1 MGRSRVLAIIFI
13 LLIVSTTS
21 NAKLFNSRKLV
32 DLAPIQST
40 NSSSE
45 QISVSN
51 TPVEGE
57 KEVNGSTV
65 NDNKSVIAK
74 EKPGNPKGN
83 NDPPKTRPEEL
94 NSTIVNDGRSQTEKQ
109 KPKDPQVINE
119 APKDLKDQ
127 NSTVVNDGSSKAES
141 EQPKDPQGRN
151 GPTNIDSKEP
161 NTTVVNGGSSKAD
174 KEKPKDPQPQGGNHL
189 PKLDPDGSKND
200 KNVTVETPPPV
211 EKKENEEKKKI
222 DETII
227 SEVNT
232 NESCQKA
239 TKMCRI
245 GQTLLA
251 CIQTPQNVGKHLK
264 LAPNIILWSLAALAV
279 VYSQKKDPAPTSQL
293 ITSKKHGSTELLLV
307 VQNEGEK
314 GVKVNINIQPPLDGS
329 PQPPIE
335 IPKHQVEKIDISSIL
350 GKGAEIVLNTGD
362 ASCRLQLD
370 RHVSVE
376 NILQQV
382 SLYSKRMTP
391 IYGAYFLFLV
401 ALLFGGTWACCK
413 LRKKRHQDGVA
424 YQELE
429 MGMPES
435 ASAANVVAADGW
447 DQDWDDD
454 WDEENAVKS
463 PGGHTYGN
471 ISANGL
477 TSRSSKKDGWENDWD
492 DS

>member
-1 MGRSRVLAIIFI
+1 MGRSRILAIIFI
-13 LLIVSTTS
+13 LLIVSETS
-21 NAKLFNSRKLV
+21 NAKLFDSRKLV

-45 QISVSN
+45 QISASN

-57 KEVNGSTV
+57 KEVDGSTV

-74 EKPGNPKGN
+74 EKPENPKGN

-94 NSTIVNDGRSQTEKQ
+94 NSTLVNDGRSQTENQ
-109 KPKDPQVINE
+109 NPKDPQVIDD

-127 NSTVVNDGSSKAES
+127 NSTVVNDGSSEAKT

-151 GPTNIDSKEP
+151 GPTKIDPKEP
-161 NTTVVNGGSSKAD
+161 NTTVVNDGSSKAD

-211 EKKENEEKKKI
+211 LKKENEEKKKI
-222 DETII
+222 DETIN

-232 NESCQKA
+232 NQSCQKA

-251 CIQTPQNVGKHLK
+251 CIQTPQN
-264 LAPNIILWSLAALAV
+264 
-279 VYSQKKDPAPTSQL
+279 
-293 ITSKKHGSTELLLV
+293 GSTELLLV
-307 VQNEGEK
+307 VQNEGGK
-314 GVKVNINIQPPLDGS
+314 GVKVNINIQPPLAGS
-329 PQPPIE
+329 PQLPIK

-350 GKGAEIVLNTGD
+350 GKGAEIMLNAGD
-362 ASCRLQLD
+362 DSCRLQLD
-370 RHVSVE
+370 QRVSVE

-382 SLYSKRMTP
+382 SLYSKRVTP
-391 IYGAYFLFLV
+391 IYGAFFLFLV
-401 ALLFGGTWACCK
+401 ALLFGGIWACCK

-447 DQDWDDD
+447 DQGWDDD

-492 DS
+492 D

>member
-13 LLIVSTTS
+13 LLIVSATS

-32 DLAPIQST
+32 DLIQST

-45 QISVSN
+45 QISASN
-51 TPVEGE
+51 NPVEGE
-57 KEVNGSTV
+57 KEV

-127 NSTVVNDGSSKAES
+127 NSTAVNDGSSKAES

-174 KEKPKDPQPQGGNHL
+174 KENPKDPQPQGGNHL

-222 DETII
+222 DETIN

-251 CIQTPQNVGKHLK
+251 CIQTPQN
-264 LAPNIILWSLAALAV
+264 
-279 VYSQKKDPAPTSQL
+279 
-293 ITSKKHGSTELLLV
+293 GSTELLLV

-335 IPKHQVEKIDISSIL
+335 IPKHQVEKVDISSIL
-350 GKGAEIVLNTGD
+350 GKGAEIVLNAGD

-435 ASAANVVAADGW
+435 ASAANVVAVDGW

-492 DS
+492 D

>member
-1 MGRSRVLAIIFI
+1 MELLAN
-13 LLIVSTTS
+13 SE
-21 NAKLFNSRKLV
+21 LFRYM
-32 DLAPIQST
+32 
-40 NSSSE
+40 
-45 QISVSN
+45 ISASN

-57 KEVNGSTV
+57 KEV

-174 KEKPKDPQPQGGNHL
+174 KENPKDPQPQGGNHL

-222 DETII
+222 DETIN

-251 CIQTPQNVGKHLK
+251 CIQTPQNGK
-264 LAPNIILWSLAALAV
+264 
-279 VYSQKKDPAPTSQL
+279 
-293 ITSKKHGSTELLLV
+293 
-307 VQNEGEK
+307 
-314 GVKVNINIQPPLDGS
+314 
-329 PQPPIE
+329 
-335 IPKHQVEKIDISSIL
+335 
-350 GKGAEIVLNTGD
+350 
-362 ASCRLQLD
+362 
-370 RHVSVE
+370 
-376 NILQQV
+376 
-382 SLYSKRMTP
+382 
-391 IYGAYFLFLV
+391 LF
-401 ALLFGGTWACCK
+401 
-413 LRKKRHQDGVA
+413 
-424 YQELE
+424 
-429 MGMPES
+429 
-435 ASAANVVAADGW
+435 
-447 DQDWDDD
+447 
-454 WDEENAVKS
+454 
-463 PGGHTYGN
+463 
-471 ISANGL
+471 
-477 TSRSSKKDGWENDWD
+477 RS
-492 DS
+492 

>member
-13 LLIVSTTS
+13 LLIVSATS

-32 DLAPIQST
+32 DLIQST

-45 QISVSN
+45 QISASN
-51 TPVEGE
+51 NPVEGE
-57 KEVNGSTV
+57 KEV

-174 KEKPKDPQPQGGNHL
+174 KENPKDPQPQGGNHL

-222 DETII
+222 DETIN

-251 CIQTPQNVGKHLK
+251 CIQTPQN
-264 LAPNIILWSLAALAV
+264 
-279 VYSQKKDPAPTSQL
+279 
-293 ITSKKHGSTELLLV
+293 GSTELLLV

-335 IPKHQVEKIDISSIL
+335 IPKHQVEKVDISSIL
-350 GKGAEIVLNTGD
+350 GKGAEIVLNAGD

-435 ASAANVVAADGW
+435 ASAANVVAVDGW

-492 DS
+492 D

>member
-1 MGRSRVLAIIFI
+1 MGRSRILTIIFTV
-13 LLIVSTTS
+13 LVVSATS

-40 NSSSE
+40 NTSSE
-45 QISVSN
+45 QISTSN

-65 NDNKSVIAK
+65 NDKKSVIAK
-74 EKPGNPKGN
+74 EKPENPKGN
-83 NDPPKTRPEEL
+83 NDPPKTKPEEL

-109 KPKDPQVINE
+109 KPKDPQVSNDS
-119 APKDLKDQ
+119 PKDPKDQ
-127 NSTVVNDGSSKAES
+127 NSTIVNDGSSKAEN

-151 GPTNIDSKEP
+151 GPTKIDSKEP
-161 NTTVVNGGSSKAD
+161 NSTVVNGGSSKD
-174 KEKPKDPQPQGGNHL
+174 VKEEPKDPQPQGGNHL
-189 PKLDPDGSKND
+189 PKLDSDGSKND
-200 KNVTVETPPPV
+200 KNVTVETHPPV
-211 EKKENEEKKKI
+211 EKKENEEKKNI
-222 DETII
+222 DDTIN

-232 NESCQKA
+232 HESCQEA

-251 CIQTPQNVGKHLK
+251 CIQTPQN
-264 LAPNIILWSLAALAV
+264 
-279 VYSQKKDPAPTSQL
+279 
-293 ITSKKHGSTELLLV
+293 GSTEMLLV

-329 PQPPIE
+329 PQPPIK
-335 IPKHQVEKIDISSIL
+335 IPQHQVEKIDISSIL
-350 GKGAEIVLNTGD
+350 GKGAEIVLNAGD
-362 ASCRLQLD
+362 GSCRLQLD
-370 RHVSVE
+370 RRVSVE

-382 SLYSKRMTP
+382 SFYSKRVTP

-429 MGMPES
+429 MGIPES
-435 ASAANVVAADGW
+435 ASAANVVTADGW

-454 WDEENAVKS
+454 WDENAVKS

-477 TSRSSKKDGWENDWD
+477 TSRSSKKDGWDNDWD
-492 DS
+492 D

>member
-1 MGRSRVLAIIFI
+1 MIQRKFKYSCGMGTSRVLPIFFTF
-13 LLIVSTTS
+13 LRVSATS
-21 NAKLFNSRKLV
+21 NAKLFNSRKLA

-45 QISVSN
+45 QISASN
-51 TPVEGE
+51 IPVEGE
-57 KEVNGSTV
+57 KEVNASKV
-65 NDNKSVIAK
+65 NDKESEIAK
-74 EKPGNPKGN
+74 EKPEHPKGN
-83 NDPPKTRPEEL
+83 SDPPKTSPDEL
-94 NSTIVNDGRSQTEKQ
+94 NSTIVNDGRSQTENQ
-109 KPKDPQVINE
+109 KPKDPQVSND
-119 APKDLKDQ
+119 ARKDSKDQ
-127 NSTVVNDGSSKAES
+127 NSTVVNDGSSNAES

-151 GPTNIDSKEP
+151 GPTKLDTKEP
-161 NTTVVNGGSSKAD
+161 NSTVVNGGNSEAD
-174 KEKPKDPQPQGGNHL
+174 KEKPKDPQPQGGNDL
-189 PKLDPDGSKND
+189 PKLDLDGAKND
-200 KNVTVETPPPV
+200 NNMTVETPPPV
-211 EKKENEEKKKI
+211 EKKENEEKKNI
-222 DETII
+222 DDEEKKNIDDTIN

-232 NESCQKA
+232 NESCQEA

-251 CIQTPQNVGKHLK
+251 CIQTPQN
-264 LAPNIILWSLAALAV
+264 
-279 VYSQKKDPAPTSQL
+279 
-293 ITSKKHGSTELLLV
+293 GSTELFLV

-314 GVKVNINIQPPLDGS
+314 RVEVNIDIQPPLDGS
-329 PQPPIE
+329 PQAIK
-335 IPKHQVEKIDISSIL
+335 IFKHQSEKIDISSIL
-350 GKGAEIVLNTGD
+350 GKGAEIVLNAGD
-362 ASCRLQLD
+362 GSCGLQLD
-370 RHVSVE
+370 RRVSVE

-382 SLYSKRMTP
+382 SLYSKRVTP

-413 LRKKRHQDGVA
+413 LRKKRHQDGVP

-435 ASAANVVAADGW
+435 AAAANVVTADGW

-463 PGGHTYGN
+463 PGGRTYGN

-492 DS
+492 D

>member
-1 MGRSRVLAIIFI
+1 MGRSRILAIIFI
-13 LLIVSTTS
+13 LLIVSETS
-21 NAKLFNSRKLV
+21 NAKLFDSRKLV

-45 QISVSN
+45 QISASN

-57 KEVNGSTV
+57 KEVDGSTV

-74 EKPGNPKGN
+74 EKPENPKGN

-94 NSTIVNDGRSQTEKQ
+94 NSTLVNDGRSQTENQ
-109 KPKDPQVINE
+109 NPKDPQVIDD

-127 NSTVVNDGSSKAES
+127 NSTVVNDGSSEAKT

-151 GPTNIDSKEP
+151 GPTKIDPKEP
-161 NTTVVNGGSSKAD
+161 NTTVVNDGSSKAD

-211 EKKENEEKKKI
+211 LKKENEEKKKI
-222 DETII
+222 DETIN

-232 NESCQKA
+232 NQSCQKA

-251 CIQTPQNVGKHLK
+251 CIQTPQN
-264 LAPNIILWSLAALAV
+264 
-279 VYSQKKDPAPTSQL
+279 
-293 ITSKKHGSTELLLV
+293 GSTELLLV
-307 VQNEGEK
+307 VQNEGGK
-314 GVKVNINIQPPLDGS
+314 GVKVNINIQPPLAGS
-329 PQPPIE
+329 PQLPIK

-350 GKGAEIVLNTGD
+350 GKGAEIMLNAGD
-362 ASCRLQLD
+362 DSCRLQLD
-370 RHVSVE
+370 QRVSVE

-382 SLYSKRMTP
+382 SLYSKRVTP
-391 IYGAYFLFLV
+391 IYGAFFLFLV
-401 ALLFGGTWACCK
+401 ALLFGGIWACCK

-447 DQDWDDD
+447 DQGWDDD

-477 TSRSSKKDGWENDWD
+477 TSRSS
-492 DS
+492 

>member
-13 LLIVSTTS
+13 LLIVSATS

-32 DLAPIQST
+32 DLIQST

-57 KEVNGSTV
+57 KEV

-174 KEKPKDPQPQGGNHL
+174 KENPKDPQPQGGNHL

-222 DETII
+222 DETIN

-251 CIQTPQNVGKHLK
+251 CIQTPQN
-264 LAPNIILWSLAALAV
+264 
-279 VYSQKKDPAPTSQL
+279 
-293 ITSKKHGSTELLLV
+293 GSTELLLV

-350 GKGAEIVLNTGD
+350 GKGAEIVLNAGD

-435 ASAANVVAADGW
+435 ASAANVVAVDGW

-492 DS
+492 D

>member
-1 MGRSRVLAIIFI
+1 MGKSRVLAILLI
-13 LLIVSTTS
+13 LLIVSATS
-21 NAKLFNSRKLV
+21 NAKLFNSRKLI

-45 QISVSN
+45 QIPASN

-57 KEVNGSTV
+57 KEVNRSTV

-74 EKPGNPKGN
+74 EKPEKPKGN

-94 NSTIVNDGRSQTEKQ
+94 NSTIVDDGRSQTEKQ
-109 KPKDPQVINE
+109 KPKDPQVIND
-119 APKDLKDQ
+119 APKDLKVQ

-141 EQPKDPQGRN
+141 ERPKDPQGRN
-151 GPTNIDSKEP
+151 DPTKIDSKEP

-200 KNVTVETPPPV
+200 KSVTVETPPPV

-222 DETII
+222 DETIN

-232 NESCQKA
+232 NEICQKA

-245 GQTLLA
+245 EQTLLA
-251 CIQTPQNVGKHLK
+251 CIQTPQN
-264 LAPNIILWSLAALAV
+264 
-279 VYSQKKDPAPTSQL
+279 
-293 ITSKKHGSTELLLV
+293 GSTKLLLV
-307 VQNEGEK
+307 VQNGGEK
-314 GVKVNINIQPPLDGS
+314 GVKVNINIQPSLDGS
-329 PQPPIE
+329 PQLPIE

-350 GKGAEIVLNTGD
+350 GKGAEIVLNAGD
-362 ASCRLQLD
+362 DSCRLQLD
-370 RHVSVE
+370 QRVSVE

-382 SLYSKRMTP
+382 SLYSKRVTP

-413 LRKKRHQDGVA
+413 LRKKRHQEGVA
-424 YQELE
+424 YRELE

-435 ASAANVVAADGW
+435 ASAANVVEADGW
-447 DQDWDDD
+447 DQGWDDD

-492 DS
+492 D

>member
-1 MGRSRVLAIIFI
+1 MGRSRILAIIFI
-13 LLIVSTTS
+13 LLIVSETS
-21 NAKLFNSRKLV
+21 NAKLFDSRKLV

-45 QISVSN
+45 QISASN

-74 EKPGNPKGN
+74 EKPENPKGN

-94 NSTIVNDGRSQTEKQ
+94 NSTLVNDGRSQTENQ
-109 KPKDPQVINE
+109 NPKDPQVIDD

-127 NSTVVNDGSSKAES
+127 NSTVVNDGSSKAET

-151 GPTNIDSKEP
+151 GPTKIDPKEP
-161 NTTVVNGGSSKAD
+161 NTTVVNDGSSKAD

-211 EKKENEEKKKI
+211 LKKENEEKKKI
-222 DETII
+222 DETIN

-232 NESCQKA
+232 NQSCQKA

-251 CIQTPQNVGKHLK
+251 CIQTPQN
-264 LAPNIILWSLAALAV
+264 
-279 VYSQKKDPAPTSQL
+279 
-293 ITSKKHGSTELLLV
+293 GSTELLLV
-307 VQNEGEK
+307 VQNEGGK
-314 GVKVNINIQPPLDGS
+314 GVKVNINIQPPLAGS
-329 PQPPIE
+329 PQLPIK

-350 GKGAEIVLNTGD
+350 GKGAEIMLNAGD
-362 ASCRLQLD
+362 DSCRLQLD
-370 RHVSVE
+370 QRVSVE

-382 SLYSKRMTP
+382 SLYSKRVTP
-391 IYGAYFLFLV
+391 IYGAFFLFLV
-401 ALLFGGTWACCK
+401 ALLFGGIWACCK

-447 DQDWDDD
+447 DQGWDDD

-492 DS
+492 D

>member
-1 MGRSRVLAIIFI
+1 MGRSRILAIIFI
-13 LLIVSTTS
+13 LLIVSETS
-21 NAKLFNSRKLV
+21 NAKLFDSRKLV

-45 QISVSN
+45 QISASN

-74 EKPGNPKGN
+74 EKPENPKGN

-94 NSTIVNDGRSQTEKQ
+94 NSTLVNDGRSQTENQ
-109 KPKDPQVINE
+109 NPKDTQVIDD

-127 NSTVVNDGSSKAES
+127 NSTVVNDGSSKAET

-151 GPTNIDSKEP
+151 GPTKIDPKEP
-161 NTTVVNGGSSKAD
+161 NTTVVNDGSSKAD

-211 EKKENEEKKKI
+211 LKKENEEKKKI
-222 DETII
+222 DETIN
-227 SEVNT
+227 SDT

-251 CIQTPQNVGKHLK
+251 CIQTPQN
-264 LAPNIILWSLAALAV
+264 
-279 VYSQKKDPAPTSQL
+279 
-293 ITSKKHGSTELLLV
+293 GSTELLLV
-307 VQNEGEK
+307 VQNEGGK
-314 GVKVNINIQPPLDGS
+314 GVKVNINIQPPLAGS
-329 PQPPIE
+329 PQLPIK

-350 GKGAEIVLNTGD
+350 GKGAEIMLNAGD
-362 ASCRLQLD
+362 DSCRLQLD
-370 RHVSVE
+370 QRVSVE

-382 SLYSKRMTP
+382 SLYSKRVTP
-391 IYGAYFLFLV
+391 IYGAFFLFLV
-401 ALLFGGTWACCK
+401 ALLFGGIWACCK

-447 DQDWDDD
+447 DQGWDDD

-492 DS
+492 D

>member
-13 LLIVSTTS
+13 LLIVSATS

-32 DLAPIQST
+32 DLIQST

-45 QISVSN
+45 QISASN
-51 TPVEGE
+51 NPVEGE
-57 KEVNGSTV
+57 KEV

-174 KEKPKDPQPQGGNHL
+174 KENPKDPQPQGGNHL

-222 DETII
+222 DETIN

-251 CIQTPQNVGKHLK
+251 CIQTPQN
-264 LAPNIILWSLAALAV
+264 
-279 VYSQKKDPAPTSQL
+279 
-293 ITSKKHGSTELLLV
+293 GSTELLLV

-350 GKGAEIVLNTGD
+350 GKGAEIVLNAGD

-435 ASAANVVAADGW
+435 ASAANVVAVDGW

-492 DS
+492 D